1 MRPRIAFQSRPKTRL
16 RPGRTPVRLSLRA
29 CSVHF
34 AICPTKHQPS
44 LTSLRARL
52 RRVEKLRR
60 GKLEK
65 ALKFQSRDCRILA
78 DLAFLSSVSCV
89 SWADQ
94 PGTSK

>member
-34 AICPTKHQPS
+34 AICHTKHPLS
-44 LTSLRARL
+44 L
-52 RRVEKLRR
+52 KLRR
-60 GKLEK
+60 GKREK
-65 ALKFQSRDCRILA
+65 TLKSQSRDCGILA
-78 DLAFLSSVSCV
+78 DLVFVSSV

-94 PGTSK
+94 LGTSK